1 MRTFLKVA
9 AVLMLSF
16 GGYYLLMGLSAM
28 MASAQVGEMAQSMDE
43 TIDPVLASQATMQLG
58 LMMLSIGALECLAGL
73 FGLLGG
79 KRRKLLIASMAISGV
94 MLVANLVT
102 LATTPFDLIYLVE
115 LALPVMLL
123 AAGIAVLRMGP
134 ENQPPRLSR

>member
-16 GGYYLLMGLSAM
+16 GGYYLLMGLSAL
-28 MASAQVGEMAQSMDE
+28 MASGQIGQVAQSMDE
-43 TIDPVLASQATMQLG
+43 TIDPALASQATVQLG
-58 LMMLSIGALECLAGL
+58 LMMLSIGVLEGLAGL

-79 KRRKLLIASMAISGV
+79 KRRKLLIASLAISGV

-102 LATTPFDLIYLVE
+102 LATTPFDWVYLVE
-115 LALPVMLL
+115 LSLPVMLL
-123 AAGIAVLRMGP
+123 ATGIGVLRMGP